1 MSKPKYIFAMLKRFL
16 PKVKEISEK
25 TQKSPL
31 TPIIDEDTDSK
42 HIENKEKSV

>member
-1 MSKPKYIFAMLKRFL
+1 MLKRFL

-25 TQKSPL
+25 IQKSL
-31 TPIIDEDTDSK
+31 ITPIMDDYTDSK